1 MHDTW
6 QAWLPAA
13 YLPILQSSHQQNSLP
28 KSQYAMHQREQLRS
42 KHQVQ
47 QMENQKEISKAS
59 QENES
64 LLTVPAESKKYATR
78 RKK

>member
-1 MHDTW
+1 
-6 QAWLPAA
+6 
-13 YLPILQSSHQQNSLP
+13 
-28 KSQYAMHQREQLRS
+28 MHQREQLRS

-64 LLTVPAESKKYATR
+64 LLTVLAESKKYATR
-78 RKK
+78 RNNATRRKK